1 MGRPLDKNLVD
12 RFLGAA
18 HQSGRIERGR
28 AARII
33 GNVYGRMA
41 GNLNPPTKIRRRQTR
56 KDIEGEIG
64 PTLFVGLYCQALM
77 GTHYLV
83 GYTRPVNV

>member
-41 GNLNPPTKIRRRQTR
+41 GNLNPPTKKLEEDKQEKILR
-56 KDIEGEIG
+56 GELD
-64 PTLFVGLYCQALM
+64 P
-77 GTHYLV
+77 HYLR
-83 GYTRPVNV
+83 GYIAGL